1 MRDKRDRFV
10 DLAEK
15 RVNKV
20 IKDIRL
26 IGNLSNR
33 NNYDFE
39 DAEAQT
45 ILRALEQELKALRL
59 RFEQSRKKEQIFKL

>member
-39 DAEAQT
+39 DAEAQA